1 MNKKVD
7 EFFSAV
13 GVFLIHYAI
22 LATLIVVSLILHFGF
37 SSFIENIFIRFIVFL
52 IIIQTI
58 NEMLLYVFGLWYKKY
73 CSSFS
78 TRGRITKTY
87 ICLLDYSPFGA
98 VFRGLFLTLIITPR
112 DVLRHEL
119 YHARDIKVLFVTLL
133 RNIGFASVASGISSI
148 MPRALGLY
156 LAPLS
161 AYLIL
166 LTYIAGEIDARRFGE
181 GKPISVLTYMTH
193 SNWREYMRIAI
204 KPKSPEEFA
213 KIRWDFVILKFA
225 TIQMAMLAAA
235 GGALNFI
242 GGLPRSALILPVVVV
257 AFVGA
262 VSALAIF
269 IYVLNVFS
277 RRLFGDVLGW
287 FAAPGAVL
295 GGVLHPLAGLALA
308 FLSVWLVSDR
318 RTAIVMTALSVLVV
332 AYIWAVYHVAYHFL
346 L

>member
-22 LATLIVVSLILHFGF
+22 VITLLVVVLILQFWF
-37 SSFIENIFIRFIVFL
+37 SSFIENIFVRFIVFL
-52 IIIQTI
+52 IIIQAI
-58 NEMLLYVFGLWYKKY
+58 NEVLLYVFGLWYKKY

-78 TRGRITKTY
+78 VSGRIRKTY

-98 VFRGLFLTLIITPR
+98 VFRGLFLTLVLTPR

-119 YHARDIKVLFVTLL
+119 YHARDIKLLSAILL
-133 RNIGFASVASGISSI
+133 RDIALAYFASQIASI
-148 MPRALGLY
+148 MPKALG
-156 LAPLS
+156 
-161 AYLIL
+161 AYLNVLIIYIML
-166 LTYIAGEIDARRFGE
+166 LTVIAAEFDARRFGE
-181 GKPISVLTYMTH
+181 GMPFSALTYMTH

-213 KIRWDFVILKFA
+213 KIRWDFVMLKYW
-225 TIQMAMLAAA
+225 TIAMAMYAAV
-235 GGALNFI
+235 GNMIYI
-242 GGLPRSALILPVVVV
+242 GELLKSPPLVVV
-257 AFVGA
+257 ALVGS
-262 VSALAIF
+262 VSALVVF

-318 RTAIVMTALSVLVV
+318 RTAIVMAALSVLVV